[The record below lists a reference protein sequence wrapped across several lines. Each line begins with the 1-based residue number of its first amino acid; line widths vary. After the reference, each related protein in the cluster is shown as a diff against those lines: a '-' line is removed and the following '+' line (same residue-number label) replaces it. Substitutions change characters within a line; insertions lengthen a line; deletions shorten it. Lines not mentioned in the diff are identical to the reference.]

1 MERGTSEYWGDAVLP
16 LPLLLALGVGGFF
29 ALLWRSETAAAAVDL
44 DMNLSRNFTLRE
56 LVKSS
61 TATVRGIDNTPSLEA
76 VRALELL
83 AKRTLQP
90 LRDAIGAPLNVS
102 SGYRSP
108 ELNAAVGGASKSQH
122 MKGQAADVTAAG
134 LSSVELLQVVQA
146 AGIPFDQAI
155 TYDDKPH
162 LHLSYTETPRRQVLR
177 RVGGEYQ
184 EID

>member
-1 MERGTSEYWGDAVLP
+1 MLP

-29 ALLWRSETAAAAVDL
+29 ALVWRSETAAPVDL

-56 LVKSS
+56 LVRSN
-61 TATVRGIDNTPSLEA
+61 TATVRGIDNTPGLEE

-83 AKRTLQP
+83 ARRTLQP

-102 SGYRSP
+102 SGYRS
-108 ELNAAVGGASKSQH
+108 EALNEAVGGATRSQH

-134 LSSVELLQVVQA
+134 LSSLELLQVVQA

-155 TYDDKPH
+155 TYDDLPH
-162 LHLSYTETPRRQVLR
+162 LHLSYTDSPRRQVLR
-177 RVGGEYQ
+177 RVAGGYQ

>member
-1 MERGTSEYWGDAVLP
+1 VLP

-29 ALLWRSETAAAAVDL
+29 ALLWRSESAAEVDL

-56 LVKSS
+56 LVRSN
-61 TATVRGIDNTPSLEA
+61 TAAIRGIDNTPGPEE

-83 AKRTLQP
+83 ARRVLQP
-90 LRDAIGAPLNVS
+90 LRDAIGAPLTVT

-108 ELNAAVGGASKSQH
+108 KLNEAVGGATSSQH

-146 AGIPFDQAI
+146 AGIPYDQAI
-155 TYDDKPH
+155 TYDDLPH
-162 LHLSYTETPRRQVLR
+162 LHLSYTESPRGQVLR
-177 RVGGEYQ
+177 RVVGEYQ

>member
-1 MERGTSEYWGDAVLP
+1 VLP

-29 ALLWRSETAAAAVDL
+29 ALLWRSETAAAVDL

-56 LVKSS
+56 LVRSN

-83 AKRTLQP
+83 ARRTLQP
-90 LRDAIGAPLNVS
+90 LRDAIGAPLTVT

-108 ELNAAVGGASKSQH
+108 ALNAAVGGAAKSQH
-122 MKGQAADVTAAG
+122 MQGQAADVTAAG
-134 LSSVELLQVVQA
+134 LSSLELLQVVQA
-146 AGIPFDQAI
+146 AGIPYDQAI
-155 TYDDKPH
+155 TYDDLPH

-177 RVGGEYQ
+177 RVAGSYQ

>member
-1 MERGTSEYWGDAVLP
+1 VERGTSGFWGDAVLP

-29 ALLWRSETAAAAVDL
+29 ALLWRSETAPSVDL

-56 LVKSS
+56 LVRST
-61 TATVRGIDNTPSLEA
+61 TATV
-76 VRALELL
+76 LELL
-83 AKRTLQP
+83 ARRTLQP
-90 LRDAIGAPLNVS
+90 LRDAIGAPLTVS

-108 ELNAAVGGASKSQH
+108 ELNAAVGGAAKSQH

-134 LSSVELLQVVQA
+134 LSSLELLQVVQA
-146 AGIPFDQAI
+146 AGIPYDQAI
-155 TYDDKPH
+155 TYDDLPH

-177 RVGGEYQ
+177 RVAGSYQ

>member
-1 MERGTSEYWGDAVLP
+1 MLP

-29 ALLWRSETAAAAVDL
+29 ALVWRSETAAPVDL

-56 LVKSS
+56 LVRSN
-61 TATVRGIDNTPSLEA
+61 TATVRGIDNTPGLEE

-83 AKRTLQP
+83 ARRTLQP

-108 ELNAAVGGASKSQH
+108 ELNAAVSGAAKSQH

-134 LSSVELLQVVQA
+134 LSSLELLQVVQA
-146 AGIPFDQAI
+146 AGIPYDQAI
-155 TYDDKPH
+155 TYDDLPH
-162 LHLSYTETPRRQVLR
+162 LHLSYTESPRGQVLR

>member
-1 MERGTSEYWGDAVLP
+1 MERGTSDFWGDAVLP

-29 ALLWRSETAAAAVDL
+29 ALLWRSESAPAVDL

-56 LVKSS
+56 LVRSN

-83 AKRTLQP
+83 ARRTLQP

-108 ELNAAVGGASKSQH
+108 ELNAAVGGAAKSQH

-134 LSSVELLQVVQA
+134 LSSLELLQVVQA

-155 TYDDKPH
+155 TYDDLPH
-162 LHLSYTETPRRQVLR
+162 LHLSYTESPRGQVLR
-177 RVGGEYQ
+177 RVAGSYQ